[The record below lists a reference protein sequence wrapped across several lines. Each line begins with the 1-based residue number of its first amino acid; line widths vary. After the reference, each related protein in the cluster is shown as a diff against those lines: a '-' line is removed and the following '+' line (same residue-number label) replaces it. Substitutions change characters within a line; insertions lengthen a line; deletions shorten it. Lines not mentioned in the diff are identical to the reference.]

1 MIDDVKIPY
10 YNIVFILFVSFLF
23 VSFLLVCF
31 RRTYSSVG

>member
-23 VSFLLVCF
+23 VSGALIAQLV
-31 RRTYSSVG
+31 RALVL